1 MKRSG
6 ELIGRPIISLV
17 DGCEIGTV
25 KSFVF
30 NPGDGIVAAIVVD
43 DGKSY
48 RGAKLI
54 AFGDILGIGASAIT
68 IEQKSFVKSVEEA
81 PELEKLL
88 EANVNIINTK
98 ILTKKGEIKGTI
110 TEVKFDTE
118 TGQIIECYSV
128 NENGDSFIIPA
139 DKIYTYGSGITVI
152 TSEDDIPATKA
163 VVSPK
168 SEQPKA
174 AFQQPQQGKVEQPKV
189 VIQTPVVE
197 KQPEPKKLEQ
207 PKVVI
212 QTPIVEKQPE
222 PKKLEQ
228 PKVVIQNPIVEKQT
242 KSIQQPIVEK
252 VQETTPVEEVK
263 TQEQPVVEEIK
274 EVVNEVQENVED
286 IKTEELPVEKQQK
299 ILEQPKV
306 EDSVDIQTDEAAADS
321 IKAMR
326 KFEERQKK
334 FLIGKKATRRI
345 VTDNGTE
352 IINQGEEVTKEIIQK
367 ANLAG
372 KFVELSMSVQ

>member
-197 KQPEPKKLEQ
+197 KQSEPKKLEQ

-212 QTPIVEKQPE
+212 QT
-222 PKKLEQ
+222 
-228 PKVVIQNPIVEKQT
+228 PIVEKQT

-286 IKTEELPVEKQQK
+286 IKTEEIPVEKQQK

>member
-6 ELIGRPIISLV
+6 ELIGRPIISLI

-30 NPGDGIVAAIVVD
+30 NPGDGIVAAVIVD

-54 AFGDILGIGASAIT
+54 AFGDILGIGESAIT
-68 IEQKSFVKSVEEA
+68 IEQKSAVKSVEQA

-118 TGQIIECYSV
+118 SGRIIECYSV
-128 NENGDSFIIPA
+128 TESGDDFIIPA

-152 TSEDDIPATKA
+152 TSENDIPAAKA
-163 VVSPK
+163 VASPK

-174 AFQQPQQGKVEQPKV
+174 APQQPQEKVEQPKV
-189 VIQTPVVE
+189 VQAPKVE
-197 KQPEPKKLEQ
+197 KQPEP
-207 PKVVI
+207 V
-212 QTPIVEKQPE
+212 
-222 PKKLEQ
+222 
-228 PKVVIQNPIVEKQT
+228 
-242 KSIQQPIVEK
+242 QQPV
-252 VQETTPVEEVK
+252 VQKIEEVK
-263 TQEQPVVEEIK
+263 IEEQPAAEKVEEPKVEEQPVVAKEEVK
-274 EVVNEVQENVED
+274 VEEQPVVQKVEEELKVEET
-286 IKTEELPVEKQQK
+286 KTEDKQK

-352 IINQGEEVTKEIIQK
+352 IIDQGEEVTKEIIQK

>member
-6 ELIGRPIISLV
+6 ELIGRPIISLI

-30 NPGDGIVAAIVVD
+30 NPGDGIVAAIIVD

-54 AFGDILGIGASAIT
+54 AFRDILGIGESAIT
-68 IEQKSFVKSVEEA
+68 IEQKSSVKSVEEA

-110 TEVKFDTE
+110 TEVKFDTDS
-118 TGQIIECYSV
+118 GRIIECYSKT
-128 NENGDSFIIPA
+128 ESGEDFIIAA

-152 TSEDDIPATKA
+152 TSEDDVPSAKA
-163 VVSPK
+163 VASPK
-168 SEQPKA
+168 SEQHKA
-174 AFQQPQQGKVEQPKV
+174 APQQPQEKVEQPKV
-189 VIQTPVVE
+189 VIQAPKVE
-197 KQPEPKKLEQ
+197 KQPEP
-207 PKVVI
+207 I
-212 QTPIVEKQPE
+212 Q
-222 PKKLEQ
+222 
-228 PKVVIQNPIVEKQT
+228 
-242 KSIQQPIVEK
+242 
-252 VQETTPVEEVK
+252 
-263 TQEQPVVEEIK
+263 QPVVEEI
-274 EVVNEVQENVED
+274 ESIEEEVQEEAPKIAEQSEPIQQPVVEE
-286 IKTEELPVEKQQK
+286 IESTEEEVQEEAEAEETNSVDKQK

-352 IINQGEEVTKEIIQK
+352 IIDQGEEVTKEIIQK

>member
-6 ELIGRPIISLV
+6 ELIGRPIISLI

-30 NPGDGIVAAIVVD
+30 NPSDGVVAAVVVD
-43 DGKSY
+43 DGKSF

-54 AFGDILGIGASAIT
+54 AFEDILGIGDSAIT
-68 IEQKSFVKSVEEA
+68 IEQKSSVKPVEQA

-98 ILTKKGEIKGTI
+98 VLTKKGKIKGTI
-110 TEVKFDTE
+110 VEVNFDTD
-118 TGQIIECYSV
+118 TGNIIECCSV
-128 NENGDSFIIPA
+128 DEAGNSFVIPA

-152 TSEDDIPATKA
+152 TSEDDFSTAKA
-163 VVSPK
+163 VASPK
-168 SEQPKA
+168 FEQPKA
-174 AFQQPQQGKVEQPKV
+174 ATTAQQQVKIEQPSKVIEPPKIVEQPRPVVEQKVELKEELVIQAPKVEEQPKV
-189 VIQTPVVE
+189 T
-197 KQPEPKKLEQ
+197 KTTSPEP
-207 PKVVI
+207 
-212 QTPIVEKQPE
+212 
-222 PKKLEQ
+222 
-228 PKVVIQNPIVEKQT
+228 
-242 KSIQQPIVEK
+242 EK
-252 VQETTPVEEVK
+252 VTEVK
-263 TQEQPVVEEIK
+263 K
-274 EVVNEVQENVED
+274 ED
-286 IKTEELPVEKQQK
+286 SQK

-306 EDSVDIQTDEAAADS
+306 EESVDIQTDEAAADS

-334 FLIGKKATRRI
+334 FLIGKKATRKI

-352 IINQGEEVTKEIIQK
+352 IIDQGEEVTKEIIQK